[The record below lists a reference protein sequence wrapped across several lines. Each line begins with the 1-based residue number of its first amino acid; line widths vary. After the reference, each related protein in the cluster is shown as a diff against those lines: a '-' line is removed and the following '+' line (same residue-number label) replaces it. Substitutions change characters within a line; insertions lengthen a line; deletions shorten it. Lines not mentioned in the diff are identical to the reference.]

1 MASKPRGSTM
11 MPWRY
16 PWFSSQKTEGRSG
29 FWKMSK
35 DVQGHCPMSTENFGG
50 LYCCLYLTWR
60 LHHCSKQVDR
70 SFEVTDVHQFKDAE
84 FVAATKEIL
93 REFVLDL
100 KESWHEI
107 RFLIWVSASSGILGS
122 QRLRVASKDSIQ
134 GSSKFIKV
142 HQGHQGSSRSSRFI
156 KVHQGSSRFIKV
168 PQFQGSGPRQ

>member
-1 MASKPRGSTM
+1 MG
-11 MPWRY
+11 
-16 PWFSSQKTEGRSG
+16 
-29 FWKMSK
+29 
-35 DVQGHCPMSTENFGG
+35 
-50 LYCCLYLTWR
+50 

-122 QRLRVASKDSIQ
+122 QRFRVASKDSIQ
-134 GSSKFIKV
+134 GSS
-142 HQGHQGSSRSSRFI
+142 RFI
-156 KVHQGSSRFIKV
+156 KVHQSSSSFHSSKDLDQDNSQSLSWRQMLGTKTMDFRIEKV
-168 PQFQGSGPRQ
+168 VPSLKTIERNPIRGYALHLEMTIQGSPW